1 MRVEVLGAAPEPAE
15 VAAIVAALSLS
26 EGSSEPAPPAP
37 SGWKLAMRHPDFSL
51 DEVRALQRNRIR

>member
-26 EGSSEPAPPAP
+26 ETPAEAAPPAP
-37 SGWKLAMRHPDFSL
+37 SGWKLAMRYPDLSL
-51 DEVRALQRNRIR
+51 DDVRAMQKHRIR